1 MWERDE
7 QCFAIP
13 HGLRVLWGG
22 VSRAIG
28 RKPVVAGSAAS
39 VIKRDSEG
47 AKRRGLLGYAM
58 RSRMHR
64 PMRRPAGAPCLLREA
79 RGASGGVRATAP
91 PAGASDSKNR
101 HLRIAGVGSGG
112 CRKGQRGGAGSWGGG
127 SGREARIFCSGQGRA
142 GDDDT
147 DEFYSIVKER
157 PPTSEI
163 APPGRAA
170 WVVWEVRGSGFAP
183 FRKKRARSSELSLI
197 TPSAHVEDRYLVDP
211 ASSHMLVSKIKPC
224 MSKYSNTCET
234 ANGSLNQL

>member
-1 MWERDE
+1 MGERDE
-7 QCFAIP
+7 QCSAIP

-39 VIKRDSEG
+39 VIKRDAEG

-127 SGREARIFCSGQGRA
+127 SGREAQIFCSGLGRA

-147 DEFYSIVKER
+147 DEFIFVSER
-157 PPTSEI
+157 ASPHERN
-163 APPGRAA
+163 RAA
-170 WVVWEVRGSGFAP
+170 REGSVGCLGSERVWIRLFSREIGAL
-183 FRKKRARSSELSLI
+183 FRALSL
-197 TPSAHVEDRYLVDP
+197 YP
-211 ASSHMLVSKIKPC
+211 ALM
-224 MSKYSNTCET
+224 
-234 ANGSLNQL
+234 

>member
-1 MWERDE
+1 MCRDGVEALYGERRAACRRGAWRCRASALRLHQNRRNRERSEILGLKRPSSGWDDSPARSRKAVWERDE
-7 QCFAIP
+7 QCSANP

-39 VIKRDSEG
+39 VIKRDAEG

-91 PAGASDSKNR
+91 PAGASESKNR

-147 DEFYSIVKER
+147 DEFYSSAVKKSVPPRAKSRR
-157 PPTSEI
+157 P
-163 APPGRAA
+163 GGQ
-170 WVVWEVRGSGFAP
+170 RGLSG
-183 FRKKRARSSELSLI
+183 K
-197 TPSAHVEDRYLVDP
+197 
-211 ASSHMLVSKIKPC
+211 
-224 MSKYSNTCET
+224 
-234 ANGSLNQL
+234 